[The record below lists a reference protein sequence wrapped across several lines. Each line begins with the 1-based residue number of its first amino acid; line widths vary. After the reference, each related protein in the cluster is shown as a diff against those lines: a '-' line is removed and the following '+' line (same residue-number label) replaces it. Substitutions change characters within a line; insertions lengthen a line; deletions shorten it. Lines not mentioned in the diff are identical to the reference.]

1 MHVHI
6 EGNRNFQQRMT
17 LNFTIKYKAIITLSV
32 TRWMVDLL
40 YTKVCHFSN
49 KYHNGLKSPLL
60 WNVCIIRL
68 PRSNLILQKTI
79 EIFLVRDTVLNA
91 RINSFY
97 SFYFTWKEPYWP
109 GEQIYDNE
117 RDFSRLSWSEK
128 NLHTVYYLLLA
139 DVFVKNHSKNNPSW
153 FSYMF
158 YNNVKL
164 LSNTRTLNSY
174 THLHWHNTQKS
185 IVYLSSGF
193 T

>member
-1 MHVHI
+1 MHIHI

-97 SFYFTWKEPYWP
+97 SFYF
-109 GEQIYDNE
+109 I
-117 RDFSRLSWSEK
+117 LLEK
-128 NLHTVYYLLLA
+128 NHIDQENKYMIMKETSADSLGLRKTCIQYIIYFLLMFSLKTTQRITQA
-139 DVFVKNHSKNNPSW
+139 DFD
-153 FSYMF
+153 
-158 YNNVKL
+158 
-164 LSNTRTLNSY
+164 
-174 THLHWHNTQKS
+174 
-185 IVYLSSGF
+185 ICF
-193 T
+193 TIT